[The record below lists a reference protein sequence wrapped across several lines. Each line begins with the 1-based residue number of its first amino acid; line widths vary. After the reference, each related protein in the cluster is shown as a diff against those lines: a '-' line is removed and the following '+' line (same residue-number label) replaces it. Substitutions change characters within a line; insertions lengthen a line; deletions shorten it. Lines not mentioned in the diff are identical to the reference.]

1 MEQKVIEI
9 DFELDNWRL
18 VDCSWDEWVPEN
30 RVLKY
35 NDANLEK
42 QRELVAATEAQKTK
56 KKKANDDLVS
66 TPGSGRSSPAPATS
80 GAKTTR
86 AAATA
91 GGDTTSKKK
100 IKVEPS
106 VETEVQYTKKC
117 EVKIKIPDEIKS
129 WLVDDWDFITRQKK
143 LVRLP
148 AQVNVDQILDSY
160 IEAKKGTKLSE
171 EQVVEVMSGIREY
184 FNVMIGCQ
192 LLYKFERPQYNKLAK
207 ENAAEDGS
215 MSSCYGVIHLLRL
228 FTKLGQVLV
237 YTDLDEKDMPQLI
250 FHLQEF
256 LK

>member
-1 MEQKVIEI
+1 M
-9 DFELDNWRL
+9 
-18 VDCSWDEWVPEN
+18 
-30 RVLKY
+30 
-35 NDANLEK
+35 
-42 QRELVAATEAQKTK
+42 AATEAQKTK

-86 AAATA
+86 LAASA
-91 GGDTTSKKK
+91 GGDLSSKKK
-100 IKVEPS
+100 SIKVEPS

-192 LLYKFERPQYNKLAK
+192 LLYKFERPQYNKLVK
-207 ENAAEDGS
+207 ENTAEDGG

-228 FTKLGQVLV
+228 FTKLGQVLI

-250 FHLQEF
+250 LHIQEF